1 MGIPQKSLVIGA
13 CEIACHYP
21 ELSLNDAA
29 GDALQ
34 LAEKIRLYGIE
45 ENQKKETVFI
55 AACRFV
61 SADKDLTPQKA
72 VEKAL
77 RLWDID
83 GNVLSHGVRPWHKM
97 KSEPCPQKRSQN
109 PKTSLPTCVKR
120 DVLDIA

>member
-61 SADKDLTPQKA
+61 SADQGESSHD
-72 VEKAL
+72 VEAGHL
-77 RLWDID
+77 
-83 GNVLSHGVRPWHKM
+83 LSMHH
-97 KSEPCPQKRSQN
+97 CFKRSAYR
-109 PKTSLPTCVKR
+109 P
-120 DVLDIA
+120 

>member
-13 CEIACHYP
+13 CENACHYP

-61 SADKDLTPQKA
+61 SGDKDLTPQKA

-77 RLWDID
+77 RLWDII
-83 GNVLSHGVRPWHKM
+83 
-97 KSEPCPQKRSQN
+97 E
-109 PKTSLPTCVKR
+109 
-120 DVLDIA
+120 A

>member
-34 LAEKIRLYGIE
+34 LAEKIRRYGIE

-72 VEKAL
+72 VLENGKPM
-77 RLWDID
+77 
-83 GNVLSHGVRPWHKM
+83 GM
-97 KSEPCPQKRSQN
+97 C
-109 PKTSLPTCVKR
+109 SLMGLGRGTR
-120 DVLDIA
+120 